1 MMMRKNI
8 IHILM
13 GILVCCGAIA
23 CTPMDAVD
31 VARVA
36 ADPASAGRVAAEK
49 AARYALDPRALAGD
63 LKRFAE
69 MLERFRRAVDETW
82 GKDDAREPTT
92 TDYVKYTHNYLS
104 RATVEFDRGII
115 TVETVDE
122 DAPRESLKNAI
133 VTTVLTPEDPRAV
146 DLYSASA
153 VSLGAEP
160 FLFREVRD
168 FDGKHIRW
176 MWRAERFADEL
187 IKRNLTTRP
196 GLKEG
201 AMRLV
206 RYVQFP
212 MVADHLELRAR
223 KYAAIV
229 KARAREYDISGNLIF
244 AIMKTESDFNPFAVS
259 RAPAFGLMQIVP
271 TTAGRDVYTLIHGR
285 DGAPSRTELFD
296 PPTNIRY
303 GSAYLHLLS
312 ARYLRTVTNKISR
325 EYCVIAAYNAGAG
338 AVLRTFHADRDHA
351 PDVINALSPGE
362 VYSQLRHTIPKEET
376 RRYLVKVI
384 EAKKDF
390 VNF

>member
-1 MMMRKNI
+1 M
-8 IHILM
+8 
-13 GILVCCGAIA
+13 VA

-36 ADPASAGRVAAEK
+36 ANPASAGRVAAEK
-49 AARYALDPRALAGD
+49 AARYALNPKALAGD
-63 LKRFAE
+63 VKRFAE
-69 MLERFRRAVDETW
+69 MLERFRRAVNETW
-82 GKDDAREPTT
+82 WEDDAREPTT
-92 TDYVKYTHNYLS
+92 KDYVKYTHNYLS

-115 TVETVDE
+115 TVETVD
-122 DAPRESLKNAI
+122 DTAPLESLKNAI

-153 VSLGAEP
+153 VPLGAEP
-160 FLFREVRD
+160 FLLGEVTD
-168 FDGKHIRW
+168 FDGKSIRW

-187 IKRNLTTRP
+187 IKRNLKTRF
-196 GLKEG
+196 GLDEE
-201 AMRLV
+201 ATRLI
-206 RYVQFP
+206 RYVQFS

-223 KYAAIV
+223 KYAAV
-229 KARAREYDISGNLIF
+229 VRARADEYNVSGNLIF
-244 AIMKTESDFNPFAVS
+244 AVMKTESDFNPFAVS

-271 TTAGRDVYTLIHGR
+271 STAGRDVYALIHGR
-285 DGAPSRTELFD
+285 DGTPSQAELFD

-312 ARYLRTVTNKISR
+312 ARYLRSIENPLSR

-338 AVLRTFHADRDHA
+338 AVLRTFHADRDQA
-351 PDVINALSPGE
+351 PDIINALSPGE
-362 VYSQLRHTIPKEET
+362 VYSRIRNAIPKDEA